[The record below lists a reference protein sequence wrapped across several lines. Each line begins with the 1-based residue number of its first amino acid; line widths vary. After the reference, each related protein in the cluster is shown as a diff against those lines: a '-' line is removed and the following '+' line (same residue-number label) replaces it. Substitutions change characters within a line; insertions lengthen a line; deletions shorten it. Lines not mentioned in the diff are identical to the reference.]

1 MMKNLL
7 KKGLLVVMLCFAM
20 VAKASDKDDNIK
32 VSVIDSKLIDLVLRN
47 FDGELVISVKDLNG
61 QVLYSESYKGSKFS
75 KKYDIETLP
84 AGDYFFEIEGYTKIK
99 LMPFNVTSKE
109 VKFNNEIEVVYF
121 KPIVRRDNDL
131 IFISKIA
138 LKNES
143 LTISLIDDSENVLYN
158 ETIAGTATL
167 GKVLNVKE
175 LKKGSYKLVL
185 SSDNRFFM
193 DEIKIEK

>member
-1 MMKNLL
+1 
-7 KKGLLVVMLCFAM
+7 
-20 VAKASDKDDNIK
+20 
-32 VSVIDSKLIDLVLRN
+32 
-47 FDGELVISVKDLNG
+47 
-61 QVLYSESYKGSKFS
+61 
-75 KKYDIETLP
+75 
-84 AGDYFFEIEGYTKIK
+84 
-99 LMPFNVTSKE
+99 MPFNVTSKE